1 MSLRTSTEPLSIEL
15 DQNQEDKILPS
26 PLLSFSKQE
35 KTITPEQTNKT
46 EENAKNYAKKMVY

>member
-1 MSLRTSTEPLSIEL
+1 MSLRTSTEPISIEL
-15 DQNQEDKILPS
+15 DQNQEDKNPPS

-35 KTITPEQTNKT
+35 KTIAPEQTNKT